1 MRTRAALLLI
11 CGLFLLARPA
21 AADITAFIGSTTTPD
36 NRAAKGFAAGAGL
49 IIVAFEFEYSSTG
62 EDLGRSAP
70 ALRTGMGNILLQTP
84 FAIGGIQPYLTTGA
98 GLYRERLG
106 ERQET
111 SVGINAGGG
120 AKISFIGPLRLRLD
134 YRVFTL
140 QGDPLYERVHRV
152 YAGANLKF

>member
-11 CGLFLLARPA
+11 CGLFLVPGTAS
-21 AADITAFIGSTTTPD
+21 ADITAFIGSTPTPA
-36 NRAAKGFAAGAGL
+36 NRPMKGFAVGAGL
-49 IIVAFEFEYSSTG
+49 IIVAFEFEYASTG
-62 EDLGRSAP
+62 EDTDSAAP

-84 FAIGGIQPYLTTGA
+84 FAIGGFQPYLTTGG

-106 ERQET
+106 DRQET
-111 SVGINAGGG
+111 SVGVNAGGG
-120 AKISFIGPLRLRLD
+120 AKISIAGPLRLRID

-140 QGDPLYERVHRV
+140 RGDPLHERVHRF